1 MAYIRKFKTASG
13 ATGVQ
18 VCYKEH
24 SKVVKT
30 VHVGSANSPE
40 GLEKLLVKAQKIID
54 EGKRSLF
61 NLSDFWSLFFCGWSK
76 WPLFLIY
83 FFSFKFHLLINLLPN
98 YLYLFMY
105 LSFISLS
112 FLSILIYINISTVL
126 IFWLIL
132 YYSRKRDASR
142 LFNLVFCFNNFTLYA
157 IDFSKEGIEMVF
169 SGVD

>member
-61 NLSDFWSLFFCGWSK
+61 NLS
-76 WPLFLIY
+76 
-83 FFSFKFHLLINLLPN
+83 
-98 YLYLFMY
+98 
-105 LSFISLS
+105 
-112 FLSILIYINISTVL
+112 
-126 IFWLIL
+126 
-132 YYSRKRDASR
+132 
-142 LFNLVFCFNNFTLYA
+142 VF
-157 IDFSKEGIEMVF
+157 
-169 SGVD
+169 